1 MWAMVADAISVERG
15 PSSFV
20 PPTARKVLL
29 MPSIRNRLTYAN
41 VASTLCLTLVL
52 GGGVA
57 FAAGIPPNSVGSI
70 QIKNGNVKTPDL
82 KNNAVKSGKVKDG
95 TLTGADVADGSLA
108 SLDILDDSLTAD
120 DLAANSVG
128 QSEIATD
135 GVAATEVQDNSIDS
149 GEIVNN
155 SLFAADLGASSVGSS
170 ELGTITQRSATSAA
184 IAPGA
189 TGNVTVS
196 CLVGEDVLSG
206 GNDMSSQNMTVVAS
220 RRGGANGWTVFARND
235 TGVNQTTTVHAYCL
249 AP

>member
-1 MWAMVADAISVERG
+1 
-15 PSSFV
+15 
-20 PPTARKVLL
+20 

-41 VASTLCLTLVL
+41 IVSTLCLTLVL

-57 FAAGIPPNSVGSI
+57 FASVGLNSVGSP
-70 QIKNGNVKTPDL
+70 QIKNGSIKTKDL
-82 KNNAVKSGKVKDG
+82 ANNAVKTAKVKDG

-108 SLDILDDSLTAD
+108 SLDVLDDSLTAD
-120 DLAANSVG
+120 DLAPNSVA

-135 GVAATEVQDNSIDS
+135 GVAASEIQDNSIDS

-170 ELGTITQRSATSAA
+170 ELGTITQRSAVSAA

-189 TGNVTVS
+189 TGNVTVF
-196 CLVGEDVLSG
+196 CLAGEDVLSG

-235 TGVNQTTTVHAYCL
+235 TGANQTTTVHAYCL